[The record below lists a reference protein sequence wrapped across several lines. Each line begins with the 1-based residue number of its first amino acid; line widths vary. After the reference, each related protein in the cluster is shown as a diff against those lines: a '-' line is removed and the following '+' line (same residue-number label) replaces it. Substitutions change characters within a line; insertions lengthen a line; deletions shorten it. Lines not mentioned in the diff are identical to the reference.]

1 MLFKLSQSTYHFSVK
16 PLASF
21 LLVVTLKTLTIFGPA
36 LLYKALPTMGV
47 ACTKSG
53 KDVLN
58 MTEEIV
64 YLPLVQLQSS
74 PLMNLS

>member
-1 MLFKLSQSTYHFSVK
+1 MGRLSFKLSQSTYHFSVK

-47 ACTKSG
+47 AF
-53 KDVLN
+53 
-58 MTEEIV
+58 IA
-64 YLPLVQLQSS
+64 
-74 PLMNLS
+74 LSRARMYSI